1 MPFDQ
6 ERMERISSNDPSL
19 TELVVSISTDHETM
33 ALANALSSNTVLR
46 KLDLRYSNLSGGR
59 AKKLF
64 ATTSSL
70 LLDSLLLCNC
80 RIESAGVKDLAE
92 SSFGRSVTSLD
103 LRYNEIGD
111 DGAGYLSEAM
121 MAASTTEDG
130 PCRFQSLIL
139 GNCLISNDGAKS
151 IAEALGRKD
160 NFMKELDLRENQIGD
175 DGAAALAQALT
186 IKQGLLTL
194 DLRENQ
200 IGNKGAQSI
209 ANALSNQ
216 STLTDLNLSDNQIG
230 NEGAQSL
237 AGSLTLNTQ
246 LKRLLLY
253 ANLIGDSGAKSFLHS
268 MQFNDSLTHLDLSR
282 NAADKNLRQEIVKII
297 EANRRCARKKK
308 ERPKPQHNYDC
319 FGIMDGI
326 IDSIS
331 GTTICGSSGLPDEQ
345 QAKVAAHE
353 TT

>member
-1 MPFDQ
+1 MSFDQ
-6 ERMERISSNDPSL
+6 ELLKRISSNDPSF

-33 ALANALSSNTVLR
+33 ALADALSSNTVLQ
-46 KLDLRYSNLSGGR
+46 KVDLRYSNLAGSR

-80 RIESAGVKDLAE
+80 RIESEGVKDLAE

-111 DGAGYLSEAM
+111 EGAGYLSEAM
-121 MAASTTEDG
+121 IVASKAEEG

-151 IAEALGRKD
+151 LAEALGRKD
-160 NFMKELDLRENQIGD
+160 NLMKELDLRENQIGD
-175 DGAAALAQALT
+175 DGVAALAQALT

-216 STLTDLNLSDNQIG
+216 CTLTDLNLSDNQIG
-230 NEGAQSL
+230 NDGARSL
-237 AGSLTLNTQ
+237 AHSLALNSH

-253 ANLIGDSGAKSFLHS
+253 ANLIGDSGAESFLRS
-268 MQFNDSLTHLDLSR
+268 MEFNDSLTHLDLSR
-282 NAADKNLRQEIVKII
+282 NAADKNVRQEIVKII
-297 EANRRCARKKK
+297 EANRRCTRKKK

-331 GTTICGSSGLPDEQ
+331 DTTICGSTDGATGGAD
-345 QAKVAAHE
+345 AAR
-353 TT
+353 